1 MDRNTLRI
9 LSLDGGGMRG
19 YLSAIFLKLFVQQ
32 WGVNA
37 NELYKHFDIITGS
50 SIGGITAL
58 AYASGKSPTDILP
71 FFTED
76 GPWIFTTSTS
86 TPSSRP
92 STLTK
97 INTIVGGPLSNPTF
111 YPSTT
116 NGIGTKR
123 LKSKLDNVFGTKTM
137 QDMQTNVLITSF
149 EKNATETD
157 FTQDTNT
164 PIYFSNSNIV
174 PVLIGQNNL
183 AVDVAMATSAAPLY
197 FPSWQIGEDKYIDGG
212 VVQNNPASLG
222 FAIAK
227 SLKPTANRYCVLSIG
242 TGLGDV
248 GFASTQSN
256 IVKQRALKEAAELRS
271 NPKAFAE
278 EWQLSSR
285 EVKNLEQ
292 VANNL
297 KILEGAYLIM
307 YLIGAMGGGAQE
319 IVAKELEIESKYTL
333 DNLYYYRMQYYLD
346 PTKDTELDNSTSS
359 ILAYYEESAT
369 NYFNNDIANI
379 SSFISRLIA

>member
-1 MDRNTLRI
+1 MDTNTIRI

-19 YLSAIFLKLFVQQ
+19 YLSAIFFKLFVQQ
-32 WGVNA
+32 WGINA
-37 NELYKHFDIITGS
+37 NEIWKHFDVITGS

-76 GPWIFTTSTS
+76 GPWIFTTSSS

-97 INTIVGGPLSNPTF
+97 INTIVGGPLSSPTF

-116 NGIGTKR
+116 DGIGTKR
-123 LKSKLDNVFGTKTM
+123 LKSKLDNVFGTQTM
-137 QDMQTNVLITSF
+137 QDMKTNVLITSF

-197 FPSWQIGEDKYIDGG
+197 FPSWQIGEDKYI

-222 FAIAK
+222 LAIAK
-227 SLKPTANRYCVLSIG
+227 SLKPTAKRYCVLSIG

-256 IVKQRALKEAAELRS
+256 IVKQRAIQEATELRS

-278 EWQLSSR
+278 KWQLSSR
-285 EVKNLEQ
+285 EVKSLEQ
-292 VANNL
+292 VSSNL
-297 KILEGAYLIM
+297 KLLEGAYLIM

-333 DNLYYYRMQYYLD
+333 DNLYYYRLQYYLD
-346 PTKDTELDNSTSS
+346 PAKDTELDNSTTS
-359 ILAYYEESAT
+359 ILSYYEESAT

-379 SSFISRLIA
+379 SSFISRLDA